1 MFESLKSPWPQPGR
15 VFIIRVS
22 KNFLTVGR
30 LLVFHQVILETEEEA
45 RRFLSALQSNDKFAV
60 RNPGWPRMN
69 STRSIEL
76 VSVISGFTYLVNS
89 QGETACQILRNLPKL
104 EELIRRGFWSRMS
117 VDELSA
123 VSDTLKN
130 LKSRA

>member
-1 MFESLKSPWPQPGR
+1 
-15 VFIIRVS
+15 
-22 KNFLTVGR
+22 
-30 LLVFHQVILETEEEA
+30 
-45 RRFLSALQSNDKFAV
+45 
-60 RNPGWPRMN
+60 MN

-89 QGETACQILRNLPKL
+89 KGETACQILRNLPKL
-104 EELIRRGFWSRMS
+104 EELIRRGFWSRIS